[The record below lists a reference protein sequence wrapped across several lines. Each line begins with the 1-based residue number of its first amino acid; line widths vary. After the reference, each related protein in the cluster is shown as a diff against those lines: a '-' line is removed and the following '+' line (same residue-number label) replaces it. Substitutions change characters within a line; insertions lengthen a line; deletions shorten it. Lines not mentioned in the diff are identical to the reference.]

1 MYDGG
6 LYWVSD
12 LVITWGVGDIPHW
25 TICSCWIF
33 AVAFSGNGEQ
43 NHQEILLAINRHRHS
58 RRRVGHWIDV
68 FDIKKRTVFTVRF
81 LNLVIIIPPKWL
93 RMYLRFQ
100 IQLEFE
106 PGFL

>member
-12 LVITWGVGDIPHW
+12 LVITWGVGDIPHR

-33 AVAFSGNGEQ
+33 AVALSGNGEQ

-68 FDIKKRTVFTVRF
+68 FDIKKTHRLHGVFFKSRNYYSTQMDAYVVA
-81 LNLVIIIPPKWL
+81 LSDPTGI
-93 RMYLRFQ
+93 
-100 IQLEFE
+100 
-106 PGFL
+106 